1 MVDVT
6 GSTKIVYKDSEYF
19 YDTGTAEGAWDGDDQ
34 KVVNTEILAA
44 IKKMEEAG
52 VEGSFAGHE
61 LGEILASI
69 DNMSEATL
77 TGDND
82 KEKISELLKKIKDVT
97 DQLSKVNDKLK
108 AGGLSTEDKQALK
121 LIQSQLQKE
130 AKQLFNRAKDNYNPA
145 ANGFKG
151 TFKDLKGQLKNLG
164 VNVSYEPDGSKSSS
178 SSGGGAKAA
187 HNPNAQQGGG
197 AKGAAWG
204 PQPGFNMGWQTGG
217 PGGGF
222 NFNAY
227 ANSMYTDSAILE
239 GFDQVGKN
247 AANQKKM
254 MMMFFYFAQQAMSG
268 DMGAMYRF
276 MQFITYIISK
286 DKAMQNIHM
295 ASKLIEME
303 NSSRAALE
311 ELLKQPTPDGQDQ
324 AASFEFTKVMERTKA
339 HQSSIAM
346 SQKLIAQMMEEM
358 SQVVESL
365 TGSTKAALDAN
376 GRILQRLTRG

>member
-1 MVDVT
+1 M
-6 GSTKIVYKDSEYF
+6 
-19 YDTGTAEGAWDGDDQ
+19 
-34 KVVNTEILAA
+34 NL
-44 IKKMEEAG
+44 
-52 VEGSFAGHE
+52 
-61 LGEILASI
+61 
-69 DNMSEATL
+69 N
-77 TGDND
+77 
-82 KEKISELLKKIKDVT
+82 
-97 DQLSKVNDKLK
+97 
-108 AGGLSTEDKQALK
+108 
-121 LIQSQLQKE
+121 
-130 AKQLFNRAKDNYNPA
+130 
-145 ANGFKG
+145 FKH
-151 TFKDLKGQLKNLG
+151 N
-164 VNVSYEPDGSKSSS
+164 PDGSKSSS
-178 SSGGGAKAA
+178 SSSSGGAKAA
-187 HNPNAQQGGG
+187 YNPNAQQQGPKAG
-197 AKGAAWG
+197 AWG
-204 PQPGFNMGWQTGG
+204 PQPGFQMGWSTGG

-227 ANSMYTDSAILE
+227 ANSIYTDSAILD
-239 GFDQVGKN
+239 GFDQVNKN
-247 AANQKKM
+247 QANQKKM
-254 MMMFFYFAQQAMSG
+254 MMLFFYFAKQAMSG

-324 AASFEFTKVMERTKA
+324 GASFEFTKVMERTKA

-358 SQVVESL
+358 AQVVESL